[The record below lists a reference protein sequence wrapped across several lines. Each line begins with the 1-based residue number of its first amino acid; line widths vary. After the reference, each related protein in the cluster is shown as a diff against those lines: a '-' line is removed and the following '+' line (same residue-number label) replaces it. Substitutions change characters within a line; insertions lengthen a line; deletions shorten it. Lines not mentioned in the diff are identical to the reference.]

1 MHNGEYFY
9 RDGDPLLSN
18 FERVD
23 WDRLCRDISQGYDME
38 SADDRV
44 VMDVIHEE
52 IEFERDIEEEERGAA
67 FKKQMKKLLSER
79 CDLPAMTGRWREEPF
94 PARDYV
100 PLTTYR
106 VTDNVTAQEANE
118 VQSLLLTHLD
128 GFLGPAYNYDDCGL
142 TEAWMVSF
150 RDRSFVAPSADDV
163 IRTQIESLMDIM
175 LGQVQDRVCNELG
188 VLKNAPLS
196 LGAEI
201 IEAPVWGIDSS
212 TRRMVEM
219 AIEDNCRFDQRSE
232 AKRRAFRQSIHQFI
246 DKKLLPAINAQSPH
260 VAHQILYALN
270 SIIADSS
277 CQMWI
282 DFAQATA
289 NAVHRF
295 GVDYFRVHPKGT
307 GVICV
312 CPEGI
317 PAHVFIAEY
326 LGELYPPY
334 RWCEKLDVIAQAQ
347 KKFNL
352 KPSLPDF
359 WNILLERPRHDPNGY
374 GLLFVDASEKANLG
388 STCSHSCDANCTSY
402 VVSRGGKLTI
412 ALTSNRFIGYG
423 EELTMDYYSVTSS
436 ELEWRAAVCLCG
448 APLPLFARS
457 LKLYRILEVQRSFL
471 AFLYPR
477 GAATSVKSELWSP
490 LAIRRAPQVL

>member
-1 MHNGEYFY
+1 MNKGVYFY
-9 RDGDPLLSN
+9 RDSDPLLSD

-23 WDRLCRDISQGYDME
+23 WEKLHFDLTLGYDKE
-38 SADDRV
+38 SPDDRV
-44 VMDVIHEE
+44 VMEVLLEE
-52 IEFERDIEEEERGAA
+52 FEFERDVEEDERGAA
-67 FKKQMKKLLSER
+67 FKKEMKKLISQR
-79 CDLPAMTGRWREEPF
+79 CDLPAMTGKWRQEPF
-94 PARDYV
+94 PPRDYV

-106 VTDNVTAQEANE
+106 VTENVTAEEATE
-118 VQSLLLTHLD
+118 VQSLLLTRLD
-128 GFLGPAYNYDDCGL
+128 GFLGPAYSYDDCGL

-150 RDRSFVAPSADDV
+150 RDRSFVAPSSDDV

-188 VLKNAPLS
+188 VLRKTPLS
-196 LGAEI
+196 LGTKI

-219 AIEDNCRFDQRSE
+219 AIEDNCRFDLRSE
-232 AKRRAFRQSIHQFI
+232 TKKRAVRKSIEQFI
-246 DKKLLPAINAQSPH
+246 EKKLLPTINAQKPEQ
-260 VAHQILYALN
+260 AHQMQPALN
-270 SIIADSS
+270 SIIAHCE
-277 CQMWI
+277 CQMWVEY
-282 DFAQATA
+282 AEATLKGI
-289 NAVHRF
+289 HRY
-295 GVDYFRVHPKGT
+295 GSDYFRVHPKGT

-312 CPEGI
+312 SPEGI
-317 PAHVFIAEY
+317 PAHVFVTEY

-334 RWCEKLDVIAQAQ
+334 RWCEKLDVIIQAQ

-374 GLLFVDASEKANLG
+374 GLLFVDASQKANLG

-402 VVSRGGKLTI
+402 VVSREGKLTI
-412 ALTSNRFIGYG
+412 ALTSNRYIGYG

-448 APLPLFARS
+448 MLH
-457 LKLYRILEVQRSFL
+457 I
-471 AFLYPR
+471 
-477 GAATSVKSELWSP
+477 
-490 LAIRRAPQVL
+490 